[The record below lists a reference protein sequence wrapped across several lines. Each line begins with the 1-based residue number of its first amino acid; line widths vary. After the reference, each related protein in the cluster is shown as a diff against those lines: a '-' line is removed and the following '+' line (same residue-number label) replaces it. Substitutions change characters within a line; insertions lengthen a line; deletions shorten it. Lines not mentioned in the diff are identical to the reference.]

1 MAPIFAAVAG
11 WDALIFNASWAS
23 GGSSAG
29 FFKRSDCTGDSTGD
43 SMTHKSFTVKNHG
56 GVYSQ
61 GNIAGEHLTAYLR
74 YSGGCNQFAGS
85 TIDNRFACDGRVML
99 NFAVGNCTPQT
110 PGPES
115 KGTCTDSVSGY
126 KIAMHV
132 QALPTSGRPPS
143 KYASSDHKV
152 CSGMAKPPPNEMR
165 PLADEDDTSCCP
177 ADFCRGP
184 QKHEMIPDIWG
195 DCEFATGPSAEA
207 NTTIHSG
214 HSYAV
219 DVTDLLRRVGPA
231 GGKDIHP
238 RPFPCDPTLKLF
250 PSTTFVTDG
259 WDISVELSNVTVQC
273 VNEPV
278 TV

>member
-1 MAPIFAAVAG
+1 MAPFVAAVAS
-11 WDALIFNASWAS
+11 WDALIFDASWAS

-29 FFKRSDCTGDSTGD
+29 FFKRSDCTGDS
-43 SMTHKSFTVKNHG
+43 MTHESFTVKNHG

-74 YSGGCNQFAGS
+74 YSGGCDQFTGS
-85 TIDNRFACDGRVML
+85 TTPSGFACDGRVML
-99 NFAVGNCTPQT
+99 NFAVGDCTPQT
-110 PGPES
+110 PGPASE
-115 KGTCTDSVSGY
+115 GTCTDSLSGY
-126 KIAMHV
+126 EIAMHV
-132 QALPTSGRPPS
+132 AALPTSGRPPS

-165 PLADEDDTSCCP
+165 PLADENDTSCCP

-184 QKHEMIPDIWG
+184 QRHEMIPDIWG
-195 DCEFATGPSAEA
+195 SCEFATGQSAEA
-207 NTTIHSG
+207 STVIHSG

-219 DVTDLLRRVGPA
+219 DVTALLRQVGP
-231 GGKDIHP
+231 GNGT
-238 RPFPCDPTLKLF
+238 FPCDPTLKLF
-250 PSTTFVTDG
+250 PSTTLVTDG

-273 VNEPV
+273 VKEPV